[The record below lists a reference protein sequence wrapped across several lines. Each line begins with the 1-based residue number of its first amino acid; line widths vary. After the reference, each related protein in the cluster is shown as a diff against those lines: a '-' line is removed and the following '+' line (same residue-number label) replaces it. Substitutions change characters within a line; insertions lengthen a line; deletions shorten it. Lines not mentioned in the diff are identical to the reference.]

1 MTRVGRLL
9 KSGTGSLVL
18 CAIVL
23 ALPRFSSQEQSG
35 SLAQIWNRLTCSV
48 RNCFGIAPVFFSG
61 AGWAQGSLGFLPKR
75 RKLKVVM
82 GKPMEFP
89 KVEKASTEEVDAAH
103 KQYMAALASLYL
115 KHNTDENVSLV
126 IT

>member
-1 MTRVGRLL
+1 MD
-9 KSGTGSLVL
+9 SGK
-18 CAIVL
+18 
-23 ALPRFSSQEQSG
+23 PWFSPKKEEVEGGDGQAHRG
-35 SLAQIWNRLTCSV
+35 G
-48 RNCFGIAPVFFSG
+48 CFGTVYFSYFHYSG
-61 AGWAQGSLGFLPKR
+61 ISRFQIYNAAFSEAFLPQ
-75 RKLKVVM
+75 
-82 GKPMEFP
+82 FP